1 MTKRYVDNLIDD
13 DMTQHNTI
21 TKATQHQPVPP
32 SFRTKH
38 VISQEKANTGFA
50 LITTLILLV
59 IVTLLGIG
67 ASQMVLLSE
76 RATRFDRDQQIAFQ
90 AAEAAL
96 VDAELDIRGPNTSIN
111 QRLGQFT
118 GKPDDKVNFAAGC
131 GTGTIL
137 LGLCADTLVNNKY
150 VWYDVDFTDG
160 SAGARTVG
168 FGTFTGRT
176 LSVGTTGL
184 RPEILPRYIIEVIDD
199 RTPGSSATSPKVLYR
214 VTAMGFGPRKET
226 QAVVQM
232 IFRKE

>member
-1 MTKRYVDNLIDD
+1 MTKHYAENLIDD
-13 DMTQHNTI
+13 EMKQYFLTCHMEQFQMARAI
-21 TKATQHQPVPP
+21 LQKERLAG
-32 SFRTKH
+32 R
-38 VISQEKANTGFA
+38 SQSNAGFA

-59 IVTLLGIG
+59 IVTLLGIA

-96 VDAELDIRGPNTSIN
+96 VDAELDIRGPNTSVN

-118 GKPDDKVNFAAGC
+118 GKPDDKVNFVAGC
-131 GTGTIL
+131 GTGTL
-137 LGLCADTLVNNKY
+137 LGGLCANTLINNKY
-150 VWYDVDFTDG
+150 VWYNVDFTDE
-160 SAGARTVG
+160 SVGAKTVA

-184 RPEILPRYIIEVIDD
+184 RPEILPRYIIELIDD